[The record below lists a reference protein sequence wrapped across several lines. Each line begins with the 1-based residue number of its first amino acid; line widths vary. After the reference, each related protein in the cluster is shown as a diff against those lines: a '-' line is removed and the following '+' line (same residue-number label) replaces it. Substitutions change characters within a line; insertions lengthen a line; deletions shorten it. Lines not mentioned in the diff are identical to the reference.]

1 MILRTGPKPTKSL
14 QERLAEFAA
23 DARQQAARLPDG
35 PEREKL
41 LKTIKRAD
49 TASEIETWASSPES
63 APKQA

>member
-1 MILRTGPKPTKSL
+1 LRHRSKPTKSL

-23 DARQQAARLPDG
+23 DARQQVAGLPDG

-49 TASEIETWASSPES
+49 IASEIETWASSPEL